1 MKHPSLEETDVA
13 IARMQERL
21 AVRNAVLARW
31 FSDTLAVME
40 AKIASRLDDPA
51 DLAQARAA
59 AFLFV
64 KKAMHQW
71 ASRPA
76 HEVAAGNSLP
86 KETRPSK

>member
-1 MKHPSLEETDVA
+1 MKHPSLEETDAA

-21 AVRNAVLARW
+21 AVRNAVLAHW
-31 FSDTLAVME
+31 FRDTLAIME
-40 AKIASRLDDPA
+40 AKIASRMDDPS

-64 KKAMHQW
+64 KKALHQW

-76 HEVAAGNSLP
+76 HEVAARDSLP
-86 KETRPSK
+86 KETRPRK